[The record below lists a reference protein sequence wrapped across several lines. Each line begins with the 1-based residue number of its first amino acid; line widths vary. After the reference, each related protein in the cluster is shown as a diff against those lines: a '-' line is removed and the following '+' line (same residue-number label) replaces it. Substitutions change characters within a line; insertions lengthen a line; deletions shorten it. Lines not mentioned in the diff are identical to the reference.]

1 MKIITMALTSMLVL
15 AACVIY
21 GGTGWVM
28 PQIDKYRVIGDCVNS
43 SSKNVKRADAESG
56 KGDVERKVSMWKI
69 KVYNINQLLK
79 AKTPKWDRIEKTV
92 NECNGIRNIIY
103 TKRCPN
109 APMATRLPV
118 VQMPNR

>member
-1 MKIITMALTSMLVL
+1 MLVL

-28 PQIDKYRVIGDCVNS
+28 PQIDKNRVVGDCVNS

-79 AKTPKWDRIEKTV
+79 GKNPPWDRIEKKV
-92 NECNGIRNIIY
+92 NESNDIRNFIY

-109 APMATRLPV
+109 APMATRLPL
-118 VQMPNR
+118 VQMPKK